1 MHNIKD
7 RKAMAIYMLDQALKE
22 KIMSAKKVAIFTHI
36 HPDGDALGSA
46 YSFKLAMREMGKQ
59 AEVFLSEECHTPAYS
74 IVRGKEPSGLS
85 VAECD
90 LKVALDCADAARLGA
105 VGEHF
110 AGNTAAIDHH
120 VTHSQFAQCCMVV
133 PNASATGEILY
144 DVYRELDVKITKD
157 MAHNL
162 YIAIVSDTGNF
173 KYSCATARTH
183 RIAANLIEC
192 GVDFSE
198 ITKILFDTKSYEYF
212 KLMQVALSKLEMH
225 CGGKVALLSLTSAD
239 FAQAGLE
246 EAEADGIVT
255 IPRTVAG
262 AEVGIYIRERSQSE
276 FKVSLRSNRYLDVA
290 KLAEQMGGGGH
301 IRAAGYSV
309 FDASEQEVKD
319 SIIAKLTKIV

>member
-1 MHNIKD
+1 
-7 RKAMAIYMLDQALKE
+7 MLDHALKE
-22 KIMSAKKVAIFTHI
+22 KIINAKRVAVFTHI

-46 YSFKLAMREMGKQ
+46 YSFKLAMQSMGKQ
-59 AEVFLSEECHTPAYS
+59 AEVFLTEECRTPAYS
-74 IVRGKEPSGLS
+74 LVRGKEPSGLQ
-85 VAECD
+85 VTDCD
-90 LKVALDCADAARLGA
+90 LKVALDCADAARLGGA
-105 VGEHF
+105 GEQF
-110 AGNTAAIDHH
+110 KGNTAAIDHH

-144 DVYRELDVKITKD
+144 DVYRDLDIKITKE

-212 KLMQVALSKLEMH
+212 KLMQTALGKLELH
-225 CGGKVALLSLTSAD
+225 CGGKAALLCLTSED
-239 FAQAGLE
+239 FAAANLE
-246 EAEADGIVT
+246 ESEAEGIVT
-255 IPRTVAG
+255 IPRTVQG
-262 AEVGIYIRERSQSE
+262 AEVGIYIRERGNGE
-276 FKVSLRSNRYLDVA
+276 FKVSLRSNRYVDVA

-301 IRAAGYSV
+301 VRAAGYSV
-309 FDASEQEVKD
+309 FNMQEKEVKD
-319 SIIAKLTKIV
+319 TIIAKLDKIV